1 MTRIM
6 GVDVLLVPSI
16 VQKLPLQK
24 VLELCCGL
32 ITTYCL
38 QLTVNLQLFQP
49 LKAPFLCKLNA
60 YSMYMTPK
68 IDEHAAQVIS
78 LTPMVFH
85 ECFKMLMVEKV
96 EELIWFEQIKFFVQ
110 LVW

>member
-1 MTRIM
+1 MWSNNH
-6 GVDVLLVPSI
+6 LLF
-16 VQKLPLQK
+16 
-24 VLELCCGL
+24 
-32 ITTYCL
+32 TAYCESSAFSA
-38 QLTVNLQLFQP
+38 T
-49 LKAPFLCKLNA
+49 KGYFLCKLNA

-110 LVW
+110 LLW